1 MSEKKI
7 NDKSIRL
14 VKGDIT
20 DTDVDAFIFDIKE
33 DLKLGSGFGGA
44 IALRGGPSVQEELN
58 KLEKIG
64 VGDAVITAAGKMKA
78 KYIIHAVGP
87 KFQEDNTSEK
97 LRNATLN
104 SLKRAEE
111 KDDIEKIA
119 FPPMGTGLYGVPL
132 DLCAD
137 VMLKTVKEYLEG
149 QTKLKE
155 VIFVLFDTREYKPF
169 ETMFN
174 ALN

>member
-7 NDKSIRL
+7 NNKSIRL

-20 DTDVDAFIFDIKE
+20 DMEVDAFIFDIKE

-58 KLEKIG
+58 NLDKIG

-87 KFQEDNTSEK
+87 KFQEDDTERK
-97 LRNATLN
+97 LRTATLN

-111 KDDIEKIA
+111 KDDIKNVA
-119 FPPMGTGLYGVPL
+119 FPPMGTGLYGIPL
-132 DLCAD
+132 DICAD
-137 VMLKTVKEYLEG
+137 VMLNTVKEYLEG

-169 ETMFN
+169 ESKIN